1 MNKENEFLVKR
12 YIFSYLILK
21 IKIFTGIYFNYF
33 QFLFDKHAT
42 NKKDMFKCKRNT

>member
-1 MNKENEFLVKR
+1 MHLIKEYFHQNKKKNYMNKENEFLVKR

-33 QFLFDKHAT
+33 
-42 NKKDMFKCKRNT
+42 